1 MGGNDRAECE
11 WGGLLMSNY
20 LVDGADLTSVA
31 DAIRAKSG
39 GSSQL
44 AFPAGF
50 VSEIQ
55 AIPSGGGGATLADLF
70 TVIGTFNIARSTF
83 AQKDTVL
90 DFGTL
95 NVSNFI
101 ATRVTSTENDASLEI
116 KCGVLTFGN
125 TAFADNSGSSELRT
139 LILSCSNN
147 PELTSEWGR
156 ATKLQRILGKPVS
169 FTGFG
174 TGNYKKINGTNLTE
188 FYVVPNVITSGDA
201 GMNTGVL
208 IDASL
213 VSVANALKG
222 GLATPQTLTISNAT
236 TKAKCNTIVGTVSQV
251 TEGGETYDFFTQD
264 ASGTVTLADFITN
277 TKGWTL
283 A

>member
-1 MGGNDRAECE
+1 MSDVSISYKGTEIAALDASGTKTLLTQGKYCE
-11 WGGLLMSNY
+11 
-20 LVDGADLTSVA
+20 DDIEVA
-31 DAIRAKSG
+31 YTK
-39 GSSQL
+39 
-44 AFPAGF
+44 
-50 VSEIQ
+50 
-55 AIPSGGGGATLADLF
+55 PSGGGGEKLSDLF
-70 TVIGTFNIARSTF
+70 STVDNFDINNSTF
-83 AQKDTVL
+83 AEKDTVL

-95 NVSNFI
+95 KVSNFI
-101 ATRVTSTENDASLEI
+101 AKKVTSIENDASLEI
-116 KCGVLTFGN
+116 KCGTLSFGHA
-125 TAFADNSGSSELRT
+125 AFADNSGSSKLRT

-174 TGNYKKINGTNLTE
+174 TGTYKKINGTNLTE
-188 FYVVPNVITSGDA
+188 FYVVPNVITLGEA
-201 GMNTGVL
+201 GMTTGVL

-213 VSVANALKG
+213 VSVANALKAVSG
-222 GLATPQTLTISNAT
+222 QTLTISNAT

-264 ASGTVTLADFITN
+264 ANGTVTLADFITN